1 MKKAGIAAM
10 LLSLAAALGAAEIS
24 IASFLT
30 DPGFEGKH
38 GPTAQINA
46 PGAGALNGWSA
57 FPEKSNPWTFVG
69 YVDKGG
75 VTPADRI
82 PALEPAE
89 GNGYLR
95 MFTFKSSSW
104 LVLKSPEFPVKKGNV
119 YSIAFDVAADR
130 NAPMAKLQLFLEVK
144 DKRYC
149 TVDYNLLQLK
159 AGWNTLSYR
168 VTYNGPDGNARLAV
182 RGERESNASGGSLN
196 FDRFRPAKA
205 GEDEAGKAA
214 NRSETGGLQVALP
227 FDYSPL
233 PIRIAMLQQNTPRNF
248 RLGVPA
254 GRYHLLVKVKSAD
267 RSGNEGDSMF
277 GGYNYLMPENAYS
290 FQLDGKT
297 LHPAIGGR
305 MAEAVG
311 RDAAGNVTCS
321 GWLTLRDPVTVGPD
335 SVLAVSCSK
344 AGGFVAR
351 IALLNETEWKAEQLR
366 MSNLFHSPPGRGF
379 GDAWAATVERPE
391 LVYPVASLRYFLDG
405 LKTFRSRGES
415 GPDLARL
422 QEAGE
427 TLAARTTA
435 FLPREAT
442 PETAKEGAAIAA
454 AWEAYRKRLFS
465 EFASGFTAGI
475 ETQLA
480 AADAVTAKANV
491 QCHAG
496 RDADFYAGIARRY
509 LETARQ
515 DLREFPAET
524 AQDFSFFT
532 RILTN
537 LDNGARYLGQA
548 REFAAQPQTT
558 VEFPEFFVT
567 RGPAMPESRPGGTE
581 RLLLSGIWQFAP
593 GKPDALPKKWM
604 DVPIPNDSPF
614 VFYNIANISD
624 EEFGRVSGAYWHT
637 AGLRDLWFR
646 TSFTVPAG
654 WSGGRLFL
662 KFDEVMMNAE
672 VFVNGRFAGSH
683 CGGLI
688 PFELD
693 VTKLAVPGRLN
704 YLHVLVSSA
713 EKVAM
718 GAPSDIPR
726 FHKLKAHYLWPVT
739 ESHVYGLRISGDV
752 ELLVKPP
759 VRAEDIYIRTSLRD
773 GTIAVR
779 TTLVNDGPTPVAA
792 RLEAEVRDGADK
804 VLTLPEQSIALAPG
818 ESRTVETE
826 APFPHPKPWGIG
838 GEYGDP
844 HNRYTLASTV
854 VADGKSS
861 TEYTPFAFREV
872 EIRGRKLFLNGKE
885 FFIQGSS
892 TMVAERVTVLN
903 NKESELYMNRA
914 RKEANINFLRYHR
927 VNLQNWLVAAC
938 DDAGILAEGEGPWWG
953 LFAPTDINGK
963 NNYDDPVWL
972 ENCREYYVKTMRK
985 FRNAPSMLLFS
996 LENETLN
1003 AENARTIARFREW
1016 AKAEAPHVILMNHS
1030 HASATLPEAPVAVLH
1045 DYDLGVARIAEYSRL
1060 AKKPVVIGEFWNPEV
1075 SRALQDERQARGAE
1089 RLMRMWLERTIRA
1102 YRKAG
1107 ADGVMPYTFTGLG
1120 GISTKRDTTTCG
1132 PWSDLYMAQ
1141 PRTVFAL
1148 PVAWPANAGG
1158 GIHAEKIWLDGMT
1171 MRHPVNFFDPERPAY
1186 TPSEVGQAYRETF
1199 QAVPRDPIRR
1209 SPELLVEATNGGRP
1223 LAGINVFARS
1233 ADTGR
1238 RAIKTDAEGRAW
1250 FFFDAP
1256 GTYEITLEADGK
1268 QLQKT
1273 VKLDCLPLG
1282 RPGWEYLPRLRF
1294 DAAAGTAEFIPGQT
1308 LPEVSAVK
1316 PGEAKKPVALR
1327 PEKSVYANRPAVGPE
1342 GFIRRWLVLGPF
1354 PNYGSRANR
1363 ESNGLDNDFLGG
1375 EAEILPSL
1383 DSPPVKV
1390 EFQRNPEAFWKPC
1403 SLELRWDWLVSAGD
1417 KVDLSG
1423 AFLLDRP
1430 GLDGI
1435 IQYIFG
1441 YAACYVHSDADR
1453 EAELTIGS
1461 DDGFKIWLNH
1471 RVVGELRAYR
1481 ACKPDENR
1489 FRVTLR
1495 KGWNPLLVKIEQET
1509 GGYEFALRFLD
1520 LDGKPLRLETGLT
1533 SPATAKDG
1541 LIRDW
1546 MLLGPFPNPGTRPAC
1561 VGLAADFL
1569 GDEAKVRPDDREH
1582 RAEFPAYEKAY
1593 YPAGTVGNRWKAY
1606 RAPESGTVDLGEA
1619 LLRPDLPGLDVS
1631 PLQYVAAYAA
1641 ATVNV
1646 PRAGEYELRLSTFNG
1661 IRVRVNGESVID
1673 DERRTFNRDPNSPVL
1688 PPSHRKE
1695 LTCRVRLKP
1704 GRNLILVKADVDY
1717 GPFDFTLG
1725 LFPDRAEMAHP
1736 FGEAAR

>member
-1 MKKAGIAAM
+1 MTVKKAGIAAA
-10 LLSLAAALGAAEIS
+10 LLSLAAALSAAELS
-24 IASFLT
+24 IAGFLT
-30 DPGFEGKH
+30 DPGFEKKH
-38 GPTAQINA
+38 EPNAQINA
-46 PGAGALNGWSA
+46 PGAGTLNGWSA

-69 YVDKGG
+69 YTEKGG
-75 VTPADRI
+75 STTPDRL

-89 GNGYLR
+89 GNSYLR

-104 LVLKSPEFPVKKGNV
+104 LALKSPEFPVKAGNV
-119 YSIAFDVAADR
+119 YSVAFDVAVDR
-130 NAPMAKLQLFLEVK
+130 SAPMAKLQLFLEMK
-144 DKRYC
+144 GKRYC

-159 AGWNTLSYR
+159 AGWNTLVYR
-168 VTYNGPDGNARLAV
+168 VAYDGPDGNARLAV
-182 RGERESNASGGSLN
+182 RCERENNAPGGSLN
-196 FDRFRPAKA
+196 FDHFRPAKA
-205 GEDEAGKAA
+205 GDGETEQAA
-214 NRSETGGLQVALP
+214 DRSETGGLMVALP
-227 FDYSPL
+227 FDSSPL
-233 PIRIAMLQQNTPRNF
+233 PIRIATLRQNTPRDF

-254 GRYHLLVKVKSAD
+254 GRYHLLVKVKSSD

-277 GGYNYLMPENAYS
+277 GGYNYLMPENTYS
-290 FQLDGKT
+290 FRLDGRA
-297 LHPAIGGR
+297 LLPAISGR

-321 GWLTLRDPVTVGPD
+321 GWLSFRDPVTVGPD
-335 SVLAVSCSK
+335 STLAVSCSK
-344 AGGFVAR
+344 VDGFVAR
-351 IALLNETEWKAEQLR
+351 IVLLNETEWKAEQLR
-366 MSNLFHSPPGRGF
+366 MSNLFHSPPGSGF
-379 GDAWAATVERPE
+379 GNAWAATVERPE
-391 LVYPVASLRYFLDG
+391 LVYPVDSLRDFLDG

-415 GPDLARL
+415 GPELARL
-422 QEAGE
+422 QEEGE
-427 TLAARTTA
+427 TLAARAAA

-442 PETAKEGAAIAA
+442 PETAKEGAATAA
-454 AWEAYRKRLFS
+454 AWEAYRKHLFS
-465 EFASGFTAGI
+465 AFASIFPAGI
-475 ETQLA
+475 EAQLSA
-480 AADAVTAKANV
+480 VDAVVAKANV

-496 RDADFYAGIARRY
+496 READFHAGIARRY

-515 DLREFPAET
+515 ELREFPAG
-524 AQDFSFFT
+524 AVQDFTFFT
-532 RILTN
+532 RLLTN
-537 LDNGARYLGQA
+537 LDNGAHALGRAQK
-548 REFAAQPQTT
+548 FAEQPQAT
-558 VEFPEFFVT
+558 VEFPQFFVK
-567 RGPAMPESRPGGTE
+567 RDPALPEFRPGGTE

-593 GKPDALPKKWM
+593 GKPDVLPSRWM

-614 VFYNIANISD
+614 VFYNPANISD
-624 EEFGRVSGAYWHT
+624 AEFGQAAGAYWHT
-637 AGLRDLWFR
+637 AGLRDLWFQ

-654 WSGGRLFL
+654 WNGGRLFL

-704 YLHVLVSSA
+704 HLLVLVSSA

-718 GAPSDIPR
+718 GEPSDVPR
-726 FHKLKAHYLWPVT
+726 HHKLKAHYLYPVT

-759 VRAEDIYIRTSLRD
+759 VRAEDVYVRTSLRD

-779 TTLVNDGPTPVAA
+779 TTLVNDGPVAI
-792 RLEAEVRDGADK
+792 EAQLKTEVRNGADK
-804 VLTLPEQSIALAPG
+804 VLALPERSVALAPG
-818 ESRTVETE
+818 ESRTVETR
-826 APFPHPKPWGIG
+826 APFPHPNPWGIG

-854 VADGKSS
+854 VADGKSA
-861 TEYTPFAFREV
+861 TEYTPFAFREM

-885 FFIQGSS
+885 LALQGSS
-892 TMVAERVTVLN
+892 TTVAERVTVLN

-927 VNLQNWLVAAC
+927 FNLQNWLVAAC

-963 NNYDDPVWL
+963 DNYDDPVWL
-972 ENCREYYVKTMRK
+972 ENCREYYVKVMRK
-985 FRNAPSMLLFS
+985 FRNAPSMLFFS
-996 LENETLN
+996 LENETLS

-1016 AKAEAPHVILMNHS
+1016 AKAEAPHLILMNHS

-1045 DYDLGVARIAEYSRL
+1045 DYDLGTARVAEYSGL

-1075 SRALQDERQARGAE
+1075 SRAIQDERQARGAE
-1089 RLMRMWLERTIRA
+1089 RLMRMWLDRTIRA

-1132 PWSDLYMAQ
+1132 PWSNLYMAQ
-1141 PRTVFAL
+1141 PQTVFAL
-1148 PVAWPANAGG
+1148 PVAWPANSGGG
-1158 GIHAEKIWLDGMT
+1158 GIHAEKIWLDRMT
-1171 MRHPVNFFDPERPAY
+1171 MRRPVNFFDPERPAY
-1186 TPSEVGQAYRETF
+1186 TPSEVGQAYRDTF
-1199 QAVPRDPIRR
+1199 GPVPLDPIRR
-1209 SPELLVEATNGGRP
+1209 SPELLVEATDGGRP
-1223 LAGINVFARS
+1223 LAGINVFAQS

-1238 RAIKTDAEGRAW
+1238 RAVKTDAQGRAW
-1250 FFFDAP
+1250 FLFDMP

-1268 QLQKT
+1268 PRQKT

-1316 PGEAKKPVALR
+1316 TETGKKTAALR
-1327 PEKSVYANRPAVGPE
+1327 PDKSVYANRPAVGPD

-1354 PNYGSRANR
+1354 PNYGSRTNR
-1363 ESNGLDNDFLGG
+1363 EPNGLGHDFLGG
-1375 EAEILPSL
+1375 EAEILPAL
-1383 DSPPVKV
+1383 DLPPVKA
-1390 EFQRNPEAFWKPC
+1390 EFKRNPEAFWKPGT
-1403 SLELRWDWLVSAGD
+1403 LELRWDWLTSAGD
-1417 KVDLSG
+1417 KVDLTG

-1441 YAACYVHSDADR
+1441 YAACYVRSDADR

-1471 RVVGELRAYR
+1471 RPVGELRAYR
-1481 ACKPDENR
+1481 GCKPDENR
-1489 FRVTLR
+1489 FRVKLR

-1509 GGYEFALRFLD
+1509 GGYEFALRFLTP
-1520 LDGKPLRLETGLT
+1520 DGKPLRLETSLT
-1533 SPATAKDG
+1533 PPAAAKSG
-1541 LIRDW
+1541 VIRDW
-1546 MLLGPFPNPGTRPAC
+1546 MLLGPFPNAGTRPAC

-1569 GDEAKVRPDDREH
+1569 GDEAKIHPDDREH

-1593 YPAGTVGNRWKAY
+1593 YSAGTVMNRWKAY
-1606 RAPESGTVDLGEA
+1606 RAPEDGTVDLGEA
-1619 LLRPDLPGLDVS
+1619 LLRPDHPGLDVS

-1641 ATVNV
+1641 ATVNA
-1646 PRAGEYELRLSTFNG
+1646 PEAGEYELRLSSFNG
-1661 IRVRVNGESVID
+1661 VRVRVNGKLVID

-1688 PPSHRKE
+1688 PPSFRKE
-1695 LTCRVRLKP
+1695 ATCKIRLQQ
-1704 GRNLILVKADVDY
+1704 GENTILVKADVDY
-1717 GPFDFTLG
+1717 GPFDFTLTLIPPEG
-1725 LFPDRAEMAHP
+1725 
-1736 FGEAAR
+1736 